1 MKKKL
6 VLLMLAVL
14 AALSLVACG
23 EISYDKIGG
32 DWKVTEDN
40 IRGLWKHD
48 LHFFSHFF
56 ENFACNSIYIVL
68 DYEMDFCERREL
80 R

>member
-6 VLLMLAVL
+6 VLLMLTVL

-40 IRGLWKHD
+40 IRGVVEARPP
-48 LHFFSHFF
+48 FFLPFF
-56 ENFACNSIYIVL
+56 
-68 DYEMDFCERREL
+68 
-80 R
+80 